1 MEYTLPRGYLSASAV
16 STLLKCP
23 RQYEFRYVKGLT
35 KPANKSLAL
44 GSVTHEAFETYY
56 QDYLITNERF
66 TGKEL
71 AELTLDV
78 IIPEWVGNNETT
90 MDTADLNDI
99 NKVVPDIV
107 ENYADKVGAYITPV
121 STEQEV
127 LFTLEC
133 GVPMKAYI
141 DLVRVR
147 GEDGRGIVD
156 YKTSNKA
163 WTLSRLQNS
172 LQFMLYSYATGIPDV
187 QIQNIVVPGKGRK
200 VVMQD
205 SAFRVNDSVNTQG
218 SYTYDVGTSFHVFGH
233 AFESNQK
240 QYLESLI
247 ESCARLITSGI
258 FTPCGP
264 DNWWC
269 SPAWCDYWPLCR
281 GAH

>member
-1 MEYTLPRGYLSASAV
+1 MEYQLPRGYLSASAIN
-16 STLLKCP
+16 TLLKCP
-23 RQYEFRYVKGLT
+23 RQYEFRYVQGLT

-56 QDYLITNERF
+56 NDVLENNERF
-66 TGKEL
+66 TGSQL
-71 AELTLDV
+71 AELTLDS
-78 IIPEWVGNNETT
+78 IIPDWIEDNETSLT
-90 MDTADLNDI
+90 TTDVNDI
-99 NKVVPDIV
+99 NRVVPDIV
-107 ENYADKVGAYITPV
+107 ENYADKVGAHITPV

-156 YKTSNKA
+156 YKTSSKS

-187 QIQNIVVPGKGRK
+187 QIQNIVVPNKGKK
-200 VVMQD
+200 VSFD
-205 SAFRVNDSVNTQG
+205 NTFSIYDPANITG
-218 SYTYDVGTSFHVFGH
+218 SYSYDVGVNFHVFGNT
-233 AFESNQK
+233 FEASQK
-240 QYLESLI
+240 TYLESLV

-269 SPAWCDYWPLCR
+269 TPAWCDYWPICR
-281 GAH
+281 GAK

>member
-1 MEYTLPRGYLSASAV
+1 MEYQLPRGYLSASAIN
-16 STLLKCP
+16 TLLKCP
-23 RQYEFRYVKGLT
+23 RQYEFRYVQGLT

-56 QDYLITNERF
+56 NDVLENNERF
-66 TGKEL
+66 TGSQL
-71 AELTLDV
+71 AELTLDS
-78 IIPEWVGNNETT
+78 IIPDWIEDNETSLT
-90 MDTADLNDI
+90 TTDVNDI
-99 NKVVPDIV
+99 NRVVPDIV
-107 ENYADKVGAYITPV
+107 ENYADKVGTHITPV

-156 YKTSNKA
+156 YKTSSKS

-187 QIQNIVVPGKGRK
+187 QIQNIVVPTKGKK
-200 VVMQD
+200 VSFD
-205 SAFRVNDSVNTQG
+205 NTFSIYDPANTTG
-218 SYTYDVGTSFHVFGH
+218 SYSYDVGVNFHVFGNT
-233 AFESNQK
+233 FEASQK
-240 QYLESLI
+240 TYLESLV

-269 SPAWCDYWPLCR
+269 TPAWCDYWPICR
-281 GAH
+281 GAK

>member
-1 MEYTLPRGYLSASAV
+1 MEYRLPRGYLSASAIN
-16 STLLKCP
+16 TLLKCP
-23 RQYEFRYVKGLT
+23 RQYEFRYVQGLT
-35 KPANKSLAL
+35 KPANKSLVL

-56 QDYLITNERF
+56 NDVLENNERF
-66 TGKEL
+66 TGSQL
-71 AELTLDV
+71 AELTLDS
-78 IIPEWVGNNETT
+78 IIPDWMEDNETSLT
-90 MDTADLNDI
+90 TTEVNDI
-99 NKVVPDIV
+99 NRVVPDIV
-107 ENYADKVGAYITPV
+107 ENYADKVGAHITPV

-156 YKTSNKA
+156 YKTSSKS
-163 WTLSRLQNS
+163 WTLARLQNS

-187 QIQNIVVPGKGRK
+187 QIQNIVVPNKGKK
-200 VVMQD
+200 VSFD
-205 SAFRVNDSVNTQG
+205 NTFSVYDPANTTG
-218 SYTYDVGTSFHVFGH
+218 SYSYDVGVNFHVFGNT
-233 AFESNQK
+233 FEQSQK
-240 QYLESLI
+240 NYLESLV

-269 SPAWCDYWPLCR
+269 TPNWCDYWPICR
-281 GAH
+281 GAK

>member
-1 MEYTLPRGYLSASAV
+1 MEYQLPRGYLSASAIN
-16 STLLKCP
+16 TLLKCP
-23 RQYEFRYVKGLT
+23 RQYEFRYVQGLT

-56 QDYLITNERF
+56 NDVLENNERF
-66 TGKEL
+66 TGSQL
-71 AELTLDV
+71 AELTLDS
-78 IIPEWVGNNETT
+78 IIPDWIEDNETT
-90 MDTADLNDI
+90 LTTADVNDI
-99 NKVVPDIV
+99 NRVVPDIV
-107 ENYADKVGAYITPV
+107 ENYADKVGTHITPV

-156 YKTSNKA
+156 YKTSSKS

-187 QIQNIVVPGKGRK
+187 QIQNIVVPTKGKK
-200 VVMQD
+200 VSFD
-205 SAFRVNDSVNTQG
+205 NTFSIYDPANTTG
-218 SYTYDVGTSFHVFGH
+218 SYSYDVGVNFHVFGNT
-233 AFESNQK
+233 FEASQK
-240 QYLESLI
+240 TYLESLV

-269 SPAWCDYWPLCR
+269 TPAWCDYWPICR
-281 GAH
+281 GAK

>member
-1 MEYTLPRGYLSASAV
+1 MEYQLPRGYLSASAIN
-16 STLLKCP
+16 TLLKCP
-23 RQYEFRYVKGLT
+23 RQYEFRYVQGLT

-56 QDYLITNERF
+56 NDVLENNERF
-66 TGKEL
+66 TGSQL
-71 AELTLDV
+71 AELTLDS
-78 IIPEWVGNNETT
+78 IIPDWIEDNETSLT
-90 MDTADLNDI
+90 TTDVNDI
-99 NKVVPDIV
+99 NRVVPDIV
-107 ENYADKVGAYITPV
+107 ENYADKVGAHITPV

-156 YKTSNKA
+156 YKTSSKS

-187 QIQNIVVPGKGRK
+187 QIQNIVVPNKGKK
-200 VVMQD
+200 VSFD
-205 SAFRVNDSVNTQG
+205 NTFSIYDPANTTG
-218 SYTYDVGTSFHVFGH
+218 SYSYDVGVNFHVFGNTF
-233 AFESNQK
+233 AASQK
-240 QYLESLI
+240 TYLESLV

-269 SPAWCDYWPLCR
+269 TPAWCDYWPICR
-281 GAH
+281 GAK

>member
-16 STLLKCP
+16 NTLLKCP
-23 RQYEFRYVKGLT
+23 RQYEFRYVEGLS

-56 QDYLITNERF
+56 QDYLTTNERF
-66 TGKEL
+66 TGRQL
-71 AELTLDV
+71 AELTLDA
-78 IIPEWVGNNETT
+78 IIPDWLEDNETDMT
-90 MDTADLNDI
+90 DNDRNDI

-147 GEDGRGIVD
+147 GENGRGIVD
-156 YKTSNKA
+156 YKTSGKA
-163 WTLSRLQNS
+163 WTLTRLQNS

-187 QIQNIVVPGKGRK
+187 QIQNIVVPTKGRK
-200 VVMQD
+200 ISVAD
-205 SAFRVNDSVNTQG
+205 SFRVSDPINTGG
-218 SYTYDVGTSFHVFGH
+218 SYSYDVGTGFHVFGH
-233 AFESNQK
+233 AFADTQK
-240 QYLESLI
+240 QYLEALI
-247 ESCARLITSGI
+247 ERCARLITSGI

-269 SPAWCDYWPLCR
+269 SPTWCDYWPLCR

>member
-1 MEYTLPRGYLSASAV
+1 MEYQLPRGYLSASAIN
-16 STLLKCP
+16 TLLKCP
-23 RQYEFRYVKGLT
+23 RQYEFRYVQGLT

-56 QDYLITNERF
+56 NDVLENNERF
-66 TGKEL
+66 TGSQL
-71 AELTLDV
+71 AELTLDS
-78 IIPEWVGNNETT
+78 IIPDWIEDNEATLT
-90 MDTADLNDI
+90 TADVNDI
-99 NKVVPDIV
+99 NRVVPDIV
-107 ENYADKVGAYITPV
+107 ENYADKVGAHITPV

-156 YKTSNKA
+156 YKTSSKS

-187 QIQNIVVPGKGRK
+187 QIQNIVVPTKGKK
-200 VVMQD
+200 VSFD
-205 SAFRVNDSVNTQG
+205 NTFSIYDPANTTG
-218 SYTYDVGTSFHVFGH
+218 SYSYDVGVNFHVFGNT
-233 AFESNQK
+233 FETSQK
-240 QYLESLI
+240 TYLESLV

-269 SPAWCDYWPLCR
+269 TPAWCDYWPICR
-281 GAH
+281 GAK